1 MDAYD
6 LVESTAV
13 SAQVH
18 SLGIVRHQAVVR
30 QEPPFTLQVVPTGV
44 DQPTCD
50 GVRQLAVVVWARTKL
65 LERLLVDQVAVDSR
79 VLAGLAEIGAAIT
92 AISERLDALEDSLPR
107 QAA

>member
-18 SLGIVRHQAVVR
+18 SPGAVRLQTVVR
-30 QEPPFTLQVVPTGV
+30 QELPITLRIVSTGV
-44 DQPTCD
+44 DQPVCD
-50 GVRQLAVVVWARTKL
+50 DVRQLAVVVWARTKL
-65 LERLLVDQVAVDSR
+65 LERLLADQVDVDSR

-92 AISERLDALEDSLPR
+92 AISERLDELEDVLPG